1 MCYEI
6 ALINLT
12 LPNVMLTTGSRIAF
26 YPYVYVEFANTTSP
40 SGASQNIIY
49 SNNPESGKALFI
61 AAVTDVVQPIISTFV
76 KLDGGSMVQTVKFKP
91 NDSLRFSVYLPD
103 GTPFLP
109 VDQDILSPYRPI
121 GTLQINAVFS
131 IRRL

>member
-1 MCYEI
+1 
-6 ALINLT
+6 
-12 LPNVMLTTGSRIAF
+12 
-26 YPYVYVEFANTTSP
+26 
-40 SGASQNIIY
+40 
-49 SNNPESGKALFI
+49 
-61 AAVTDVVQPIISTFV
+61 
-76 KLDGGSMVQTVKFKP
+76 MVQTVKFKP

-103 GTPFLP
+103 GTPFSP